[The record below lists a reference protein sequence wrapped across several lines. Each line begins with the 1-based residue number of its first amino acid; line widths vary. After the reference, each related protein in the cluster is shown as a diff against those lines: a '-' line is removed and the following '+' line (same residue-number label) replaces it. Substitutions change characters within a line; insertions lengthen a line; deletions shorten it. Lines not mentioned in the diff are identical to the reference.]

1 MAKFSL
7 GLPDLSDSW
16 SAFNT
21 DTISAIAKRDELRVN
36 LLAGIIGLLAGYA
49 AIGFRSLIGL
59 FQNAAMFQQLGWQL
73 HDPATHV
80 LGYGVFLALPLAL
93 LVSSLIWKHLAGE
106 VRGAGVP
113 EVIEAVMT
121 NKGRIRKRVAVLKAL
136 ASSITIACGGSV
148 GREGPVVQIGSAF
161 ASKIGQWCQLSPML
175 LKTLVGCGAAGAT
188 AATFNTPIAGV
199 IFAIEIIILELKT
212 KSFVPLVV
220 SSVVAT
226 VVSRYHL
233 GDRPSFDIPAYQL
246 NHPREMVFYLVLGI
260 LAGLVGVAM
269 IKTIYK
275 SELYI
280 AKFNWPYWQKAIVAG
295 LLIAAMGMAFP
306 EVYGVSYEAMIASL
320 RGELAIELMLG
331 LVVLKVVA
339 TTLTLLGGGS
349 GGLFAPSLFVGAM
362 LGGSFGYLMMQ
373 LAPEYV
379 SGYGSYALV
388 GTAAVFSATS
398 RATFTAIV
406 MLFEMTLDYSIILP
420 LMFVCVTANQVAWI
434 ITKDTMYS
442 MKLRNKGILFATD
455 IGVNALSI
463 TLVRDIMS
471 TELDVVREGDKIG
484 EAAAAFLPNHHPLV
498 PIVSEDGR
506 LVGIATRERLK
517 EAAASHPERPVK
529 AIATAPAYVV
539 GPDDT
544 AFRAAVRIDKSQEPR
559 ILVVDPATRKLVGI
573 VSPSDLLHIAA
584 TS

>member
-1 MAKFSL
+1 MPKFSFDLYGL
-7 GLPDLSDSW
+7 GDSLSS
-16 SAFNT
+16 FNT
-21 DTISAIAKRDELRVN
+21 NTITAIAKRDELRVN
-36 LLAGIIGLLAGYA
+36 LLAGIIGLMAGYA
-49 AIGFRSLIGL
+49 AIGFRALIGL
-59 FQNAAMFQQLGWQL
+59 VQNGVMFHRFDWQMQ
-73 HDPATHV
+73 DPAEHV
-80 LGYGVFLALPLAL
+80 LGYGVFVALPLAL

-106 VRGAGVP
+106 VRGAGIP

-121 NKGRIRKRVAVLKAL
+121 NKGRIRKRVGFLKAI

-161 ASKIGQWCQLSPML
+161 ASKLGQWFQLSPML

-226 VVSRYHL
+226 VVTRHHL
-233 GDRPSFDIPAYQL
+233 GDRPSFNIPAYEL
-246 NHPREMVFYLVLGI
+246 NHPREMVFYMVLGV

-269 IKTIYK
+269 IKAIYK

-280 AKFNWPYWQKAIVAG
+280 AKFNWPYWQKAILAG
-295 LLIAAMGMAFP
+295 LLIAGIGTAFP
-306 EVYGVSYEAMIASL
+306 EVYGVSYEAMIGAL
-320 RGELAIELMLG
+320 RGDLSIELMLA

-362 LGGSFGYLMMQ
+362 LGGSFGYLVMQ
-373 LAPEYV
+373 IAPEYV
-379 SGYGSYALV
+379 SSYGSYALV
-388 GTAAVFSATS
+388 GTAALFSATS

-406 MLFEMTLDYSIILP
+406 MIFEMTLDYSIILP

-442 MKLRNKGILFATD
+442 MKLKNKGILFATD

-463 TLVRDIMS
+463 TLVKDIMTTKLEVLEES
-471 TELDVVREGDKIG
+471 RKIG
-484 EAAAAFLPNHHPLV
+484 DAAKAFLPNHHPIA
-498 PIVSEDGR
+498 PIVSGDGR

-529 AIATAPAYVV
+529 AIATNPVYVV
-539 GPDDT
+539 GPNDT

-584 TS
+584 SS

>member
-1 MAKFSL
+1 MPKFSF
-7 GLPDLSDSW
+7 DLHGFGDSL
-16 SAFNT
+16 SSFNT

-36 LLAGIIGLLAGYA
+36 LLAGIIGLMAGYV
-49 AIGFRSLIGL
+49 AIGFRALIGL
-59 FQNAAMFQQLGWQL
+59 VQNGVMFHRFGWELQ
-73 HDPATHV
+73 DPAKHV
-80 LGYGVFLALPLAL
+80 LGHGVFVALPLAL
-93 LVSSLIWKHLAGE
+93 LVSSLIWKYLAGE
-106 VRGAGVP
+106 VRGAGIP

-121 NKGRIRKRVAVLKAL
+121 SKGRIRKRVGVLKAI

-161 ASKIGQWCQLSPML
+161 ASKLGQWFQLSPML

-199 IFAIEIIILELKT
+199 IFAIEIIVLELKT

-226 VVSRYHL
+226 VVTRHHL
-233 GDRPSFDIPAYQL
+233 GDRPSFNIPAYEL
-246 NHPREMVFYLVLGI
+246 NHPREMLFYLVLGV

-269 IKTIYK
+269 IKVIYK

-280 AKFNWPYWQKAIVAG
+280 AKFKWPYWQKAILAG
-295 LLIAAMGMAFP
+295 LLIAGIGTAFP
-306 EVYGVSYEAMIASL
+306 EVYGVSYEAMIGAL
-320 RGELAIELMLG
+320 RGDLSIELMLA

-349 GGLFAPSLFVGAM
+349 GGLFSPSLFVGAM
-362 LGGSFGYLMMQ
+362 LGGSFGYLVMQ

-379 SGYGSYALV
+379 SNYGSYALV
-388 GTAAVFSATS
+388 GTAALFSATS

-406 MLFEMTLDYSIILP
+406 MIFEMSLDYSIILP

-442 MKLRNKGILFATD
+442 LKLKNKGILFATD

-463 TLVRDIMS
+463 TLVKDIM
-471 TELDVVREGDKIG
+471 TTTLEVVEEGRKIG
-484 EAAAAFLPNHHPLV
+484 DAAKAFLPNHHPIA

-506 LVGIATRERLK
+506 LVGIATREQLK
-517 EAAASHPERPVK
+517 EAAASHPDRPVK
-529 AIATAPAYVV
+529 TIATAPAYVV
-539 GPDDT
+539 SPGDT
-544 AFRAAVRIDKSQEPR
+544 AFRAAVRIDQSQEPR

-584 TS
+584 TR